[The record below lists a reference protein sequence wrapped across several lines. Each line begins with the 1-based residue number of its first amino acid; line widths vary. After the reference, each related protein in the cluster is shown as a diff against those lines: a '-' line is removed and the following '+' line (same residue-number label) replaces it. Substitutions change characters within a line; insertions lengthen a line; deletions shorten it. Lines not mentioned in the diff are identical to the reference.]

1 LWRIFAI
8 LRKIFSKKKILPEIP
23 FFYSKYSKN
32 LTKIV
37 MIAYNMQWCLRFYT
51 FMFLVSPDLAK

>member
-1 LWRIFAI
+1 VANFRHFEKNIF
-8 LRKIFSKKKILPEIP
+8 KKENSARNS
-23 FFYSKYSKN
+23 FFYSKYSKF

-37 MIAYNMQWCLRFYT
+37 MIAYNMQGCLRFYT